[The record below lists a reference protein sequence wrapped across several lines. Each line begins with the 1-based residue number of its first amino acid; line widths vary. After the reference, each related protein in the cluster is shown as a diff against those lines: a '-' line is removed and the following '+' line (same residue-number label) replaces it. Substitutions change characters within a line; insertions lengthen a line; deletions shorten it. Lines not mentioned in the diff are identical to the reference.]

1 MDVMWSV
8 TAAAISAYPS
18 IPGLDVCPLV
28 QEDLD
33 GPEVAFPSS
42 IVEGSPSILSETQ
55 MDNK

>member
-1 MDVMWSV
+1 MLCGWSV
-8 TAAAISAYPS
+8 TAFAASAYPGG
-18 IPGLDVCPLV
+18 PGV